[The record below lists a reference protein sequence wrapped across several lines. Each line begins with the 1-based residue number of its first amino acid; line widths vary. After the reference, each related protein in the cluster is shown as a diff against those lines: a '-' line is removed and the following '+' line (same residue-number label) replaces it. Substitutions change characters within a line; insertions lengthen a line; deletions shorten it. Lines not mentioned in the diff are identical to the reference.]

1 MKKMIL
7 IIVSLLLI
15 TTPLFGCNTKQ
26 ETPPPD
32 NVPPDVVPVEDRG
45 SPIIYSKIGNIFAIA
60 NESGDRL
67 ITFTP
72 IENTTSIK
80 GIDVAIGADN
90 QYLSLEFVKKQGKS
104 ELDTGRVI
112 AANFDNM
119 EGYVYNVLEKPAV
132 PNQTYFLSNKE
143 VISEKSLLSSAMTT
157 PIAFSANELKSISDA
172 KGRPAQAGWIMADYG
187 EGIQFQIAV
196 FEPQGQNYLMSMIL
210 KTKEGKL
217 KFMDYPAVS
226 DGSSVWRVDDG
237 GTIDPSLFSI
247 RFAAKTDQGF
257 LTIVSWTGAEGEN
270 TLFLLEKSDGLQEQP
285 STAYRYWSPA

>member
-7 IIVSLLLI
+7 TIVSIMLL
-15 TTPLFGCNTKQ
+15 TSFLFGCSAKQ

-32 NVPPDVVPVEDRG
+32 SVPPDGVPVEETG
-45 SPIIYSKIGNIFAIA
+45 SPIVYSKIGNIFAIA
-60 NESGDRL
+60 NGSGNRL

-72 IENTTSIK
+72 IENVTSIE
-80 GIDVAIGADN
+80 GIDSAIGADN
-90 QYLSLEFVKKQGKS
+90 QYLSLEFVKKQAKS
-104 ELDTGRVI
+104 DLDTGRVI

-119 EGYVYNVLEKPAV
+119 EGYVYNILEKPAV

-143 VISEKSLLSSAMTT
+143 VISEKSLLSSSMEA
-157 PIAFSANELKSISDA
+157 PIALSTNELKTISDA
-172 KGRPAQAGWIMADYG
+172 KGRPAKAGWTMADYG
-187 EGIQFQIAV
+187 DGIQFQIAV
-196 FEPQGQNYLMSMIL
+196 FEPQGQNYLMSMVL
-210 KTKEGKL
+210 KTKEGNL

-247 RFAAKTDQGF
+247 RFASMTDQGF
-257 LTIVSWTGAEGEN
+257 LTIVSWAGAEGEN

-285 STAYRYWSPA
+285 ATAYRYWSPA